1 MANLTEKELTL
12 LEDQMGHEQ
21 TLVKKY
27 KQYSSMCCDA
37 QLQSKCSQLA
47 QKHEDHYNTL
57 LNQLN

>member
-1 MANLTEKELTL
+1 MPKLTTKELSL
-12 LEDQMGHEQ
+12 LEDQLTHEQ

-27 KQYSSMCCDA
+27 KQYAQMCCDP
-37 QLQSKCSQLA
+37 QLQSKCGQLA